1 MLECSTHADTLRAG
15 PLLRFGNLVMLP
27 IERVVLNSYRDG
39 THAWI
44 SAVLEPHAMIVR
56 EAGGTRAIGTG
67 AVATSLED
75 LQERVPGLD
84 GLLAA
89 M

>member
-15 PLLRFGNLVMLP
+15 PLFRFGNLALLP
-27 IERVVLNSYRDG
+27 VERVVLNSYRDG

-44 SAVLEPHAMIVR
+44 SAALEPHAMIVR
-56 EAGGTRAIGTG
+56 EVGGIRAIGTG

-84 GLLAA
+84 SLLAA

>member
-27 IERVVLNSYRDG
+27 IERVVLNSYRDS
-39 THAWI
+39 TPAWI
-44 SAVLEPHAMIVR
+44 SAALEPYAMIVR
-56 EAGGTRAIGTG
+56 DAGGIRDIGTG

-75 LQERVPGLD
+75 LQERVHGLD
-84 GLLAA
+84 SLLAA